1 MELNS
6 ILFPSPKFNFET
18 ALQYDGELIFI
29 PKPKEKNSYIPCLF
43 LINAV
48 KKISGKFL
56 IFFHGNAEDIFGAL
70 DICEK
75 LKEKLQM
82 NIIIVEYPTYSIYNY
97 ESDTNKI
104 LENSLIVFD
113 FLVNELGALKENIF
127 IFGRSIGTS
136 PAIYLSS
143 KRKPGALI
151 AVSGFTS
158 IKDAARS
165 LVGNI
170 LQVLVKERFT
180 SIEYIKNVTC
190 PILFIHGQKDQLI
203 PFEHS
208 LKLKNN
214 CKCPYEIFL
223 PENMTHNEFNYEKD
237 LLGPIDEFLSKH
249 TGIKT
254 DLDSHIKIP
263 NGLFEMPSFIRNNI
277 KKNCE
282 VSSNSFVACFGGS
295 TNHE

>member
-1 MELNS
+1 MEFNS
-6 ILFPSPKFNFET
+6 ILFPSPKFDFQT

-29 PKPKEKNSYIPCLF
+29 PKPNEKNSYIPCLF

-48 KKISGKFL
+48 KKISEKFL

-113 FLVNELGALKENIF
+113 FIVEKLNAYKENIF

-151 AVSGFTS
+151 SVSGFTS
-158 IKDAARS
+158 IKEAARS

-170 LQVLVKERFT
+170 LQLLVCERFT
-180 SIEYIKNVTC
+180 SIEYIKDVTC
-190 PILFIHGQKDQLI
+190 PILFIHGQKDKLI

-208 LKLKNN
+208 LKLKDN

-237 LLGPIDEFLSKH
+237 LLEPINDFLSKH

-254 DLDSHIKIP
+254 DLDSHINIP
-263 NGLFEMPSFIRNNI
+263 NGLFEMPIIIKNNI

-282 VSSNSFVACFGGS
+282 QSGNAFVACFG
-295 TNHE
+295 NNNNE

>member
-1 MELNS
+1 MEFNS
-6 ILFPSPKFNFET
+6 ILFPSPKFDFQT

-29 PKPKEKNSYIPCLF
+29 PKPNEKNSYIPCLF

-48 KKISGKFL
+48 KKISEKFL

-113 FLVNELGALKENIF
+113 FLVNELGALQEHIF

-158 IKDAARS
+158 IKDAAKS
-165 LVGNI
+165 LVGF
-170 LQVLVKERFT
+170 LHFLVKDRFT

-223 PENMTHNEFNYEKD
+223 PETMTHNEFNYEKD
-237 LLGPIDEFLSKH
+237 LLGPIKEFLIKH

-263 NGLFEMPSFIRNNI
+263 NGLFEMPTFIKNNI

-282 VSSNSFVACFGGS
+282 ASSNNFVSCFG
-295 TNHE
+295 NNINNE